1 MARLACIIE
10 FHANQMLC
18 PVCRSNFTTFS
29 ADDRVMAM
37 VSNHHRQLVDGVN
50 ADEYNYYAEP
60 ADDVK
65 PEGKTILLL
74 TIFGILVA
82 ISIGYFIA
90 NLLFPGLI
98 KKIEGRDDS
107 AEEQEDEFEKSTNS
121 YQPPRPN
128 GGEIAMV

>member
-1 MARLACIIE
+1 MRRRISFE
-10 FHANQMLC
+10 
-18 PVCRSNFTTFS
+18 SNVLLRVKFIS
-29 ADDRVMAM
+29 ADDRVAM

-60 ADDVK
+60 ADEVK

-74 TIFGILVA
+74 TIFVILVA

-98 KKIEGRDDS
+98 EKIEGRYNS
-107 AEEQEDEFEKSTNS
+107 QEEQDDNAENSTDS